1 MKEDLRKLLLMQDV
15 DSRIDRAQAEMDEIP
30 RERMIHERELEAQK
44 RQFEREKDKLEEIRE
59 ESRKAE
65 GIKKATEE
73 RLAEFKN
80 RLLEMKTN
88 DAYRAMLEQIRFAEK
103 KMSDLDSRM
112 IEIMYEEEDAE
123 ADLEDAR
130 KVWERNMK
138 RFQKRQEILEGQLEV
153 LSENMEGLQAERREI
168 AAGME
173 KRLLGKY
180 EQVRSTGRGL
190 VVVGLI
196 NGNCGGCLTGIP
208 PQTAVEINQGVS
220 FVCPNCGRFVV
231 WTDDS
236 SLAGAK

>member
-30 RERMIHERELEAQK
+30 RERMIHERELEEQK
-44 RQFEREKDKLEEIRE
+44 RQFEREKNKLDEIRE
-59 ESRKAE
+59 ESRKTE
-65 GIKKATEE
+65 GIKKTTEE

-153 LSENMEGLQAERREI
+153 LSENMEGLQEERREI

-180 EQVRSTGRGL
+180 EQLRSTGRGL

>member
-30 RERMIHERELEAQK
+30 REKMIHERELEEQK
-44 RQFEREKDKLEEIRE
+44 REFEREKKKLDEIRE
-59 ESRKAE
+59 QSRKAE
-65 GIKKATEE
+65 ESKKATED

-103 KMSDLDSRM
+103 KLSDLDSRV

-138 RFQKRQEILEGQLEV
+138 RFQKRQEILDGQLEV
-153 LSENMEGLQAERREI
+153 LKENMEELQTERSEI

-180 EQVRSTGRGL
+180 EQLRSTGRGL
-190 VVVGLI
+190 VVVGLL

-208 PQTAVEINQGVS
+208 PQTAVEISQGVN